1 MLRNINS
8 LVIALLILGIM
19 NPGSSLGEEKQQKL
33 DKKTREK
40 AHYVLTIE
48 FQDGIEKAF
57 SEPIEMIREKLLTS
71 IEQKNGIQIER
82 SSMVR
87 VDKCLRDLLTSIPHL
102 AKISTGN
109 TIIRAKIELDAGTSQ
124 KSVWTKWKTR
134 KLESPELKMTLF
146 YKNKTVE
153 PTEIT
158 CSGHKY
164 H

>member
-8 LVIALLILGIM
+8 LVITFLVLVIM
-19 NPGSSLGEEKQQKL
+19 NPGLSLGEEKQQKL
-33 DKKTREK
+33 DKKTRET

-48 FQDGIEKAF
+48 LQDGIEKAF
-57 SEPIEMIREKLLTS
+57 SEPIKSIREKILTS
-71 IEQKNGIQIER
+71 IEQKNGIQIDR

-109 TIIRAKIELDAGTSQ
+109 TIIRAKIELVAGTSK

-134 KLESPELKMTLF
+134 KLERPELKLTLF
-146 YKNKTVE
+146 YKNKTVK
-153 PTEIT
+153 PTDFT